1 MFKKVILFCIVVIS
15 FVSFAYSFLPEY
27 GETLVFGRGED
38 SETMDPAGSTN
49 IETFYAASQIYDTS
63 LEFKPGSTE
72 LMPSLAEKGKN

>member
-1 MFKKVILFCIVVIS
+1 VFKKVILFCIVIIS
-15 FVSFAYSFLPEY
+15 FVSFAYSSLPEY
-27 GETLVFGRGED
+27 GGTLVFGSGKD
-38 SETMDPAGSTN
+38 SETLNPAESTN